1 MELRKEARDLLF
13 CMLRKGDWITGEELS
28 RMLGW
33 NKKKVQ
39 QNIKWLMEDIGQ
51 EGNIETQKNKGY
63 RVCRI
68 SECLRNEILKDA
80 FYNEVYFNLDER
92 RIILIMD
99 LLFRRQYIPMDQLAE
114 DYYLSKSVVFEEIR
128 QMRRWFGRNDDIQ
141 LEVSPQRGIYI
152 HGEEKDKRYACTAWG
167 PLHVLQMTKIDPDAV
182 QHYQE
187 SMEQAAEPLQQ
198 LLIDTGRFISGEE
211 YSFLLRYI
219 AMSRLR
225 SSLGYYLPEMGE
237 KPFEYTANLPDLFKQ
252 ARPTVICDRIFA
264 RELSAAFQVPEACI
278 RPIVPGLTYHFD
290 DFTLNTFS
298 GNHTDLGT
306 VSNFDGGKMFADPEN
321 PMIGPLNSY
330 GCLYN
335 TNYAFTL
342 KNGFFIGFAAG
353 VDLTDLQAAWKN
365 RRPGL
370 LLRQR
375 IATASAESYAEECAS
390 LGAQLVLPMHQDASC
405 AENSDMNLFAQKVNG
420 RFVQKNCTARMFN
433 PQRLK
438 WYSLESR
445 ICLDEN

>member
-1 MELRKEARDLLF
+1 MAKKNFKELADA
-13 CMLRKGDWITGEELS
+13 IVT
-28 RMLGW
+28 
-33 NKKKVQ
+33 
-39 QNIKWLMEDIGQ
+39 NIGG
-51 EGNIETQKNKGY
+51 EGNVKMVTHCVT
-63 RVCRI
+63 R
-68 SECLRNEILKDA
+68 LRFILKDESKA
-80 FYNEVYFNLDER
+80 DTEAIKKIPGVMTVVKASGQYQVVIGNDVVAVYNEVTSNYK
-92 RIILIMD
+92 M
-99 LLFRRQYIPMDQLAE
+99 
-114 DYYLSKSVVFEEIR
+114 
-128 QMRRWFGRNDDIQ
+128 
-141 LEVSPQRGIYI
+141 
-152 HGEEKDKRYACTAWG
+152 
-167 PLHVLQMTKIDPDAV
+167 
-182 QHYQE
+182 
-187 SMEQAAEPLQQ
+187 
-198 LLIDTGRFISGEE
+198 DTGEVVNSHFDH
-211 YSFLLRYI
+211 
-219 AMSRLR
+219 
-225 SSLGYYLPEMGE
+225 
-237 KPFEYTANLPDLFKQ
+237 TANLPDLFKQ

>member
-1 MELRKEARDLLF
+1 MELDKIIPL
-13 CMLRKGDWITGEELS
+13 
-28 RMLGW
+28 
-33 NKKKVQ
+33 Q
-39 QNIKWLMEDIGQ
+39 
-51 EGNIETQKNKGY
+51 ETQKTPYQTSIAVPILRFRWIHAQCFQFELPGGKILMTDPFFPQNPKAWKE
-63 RVCRI
+63 VCTPAF
-68 SECLRNEILKDA
+68 DA
-80 FYNEVYFNLDER
+80 DE
-92 RIILIMD
+92 LGKV
-99 LLFRRQYIPMDQLAE
+99 
-114 DYYLSKSVVFEEIR
+114 DYVTINHSHF
-128 QMRRWFGRNDDIQ
+128 D
-141 LEVSPQRGIYI
+141 
-152 HGEEKDKRYACTAWG
+152 H
-167 PLHVLQMTKIDPDAV
+167 
-182 QHYQE
+182 
-187 SMEQAAEPLQQ
+187 
-198 LLIDTGRFISGEE
+198 
-211 YSFLLRYI
+211 
-219 AMSRLR
+219 
-225 SSLGYYLPEMGE
+225 
-237 KPFEYTANLPDLFKQ
+237 TANLPDLFKQ

-278 RPIVPGLTYHFD
+278 HPIVPGLTYHFD

>member
-1 MELRKEARDLLF
+1 MELDKIIPLQETPKTPYQTSIAVPI
-13 CMLRKGDWITGEELS
+13 LRFRWIHAQCFQFELPGGKIL
-28 RMLGW
+28 MTDPFFP
-33 NKKKVQ
+33 
-39 QNIKWLMEDIGQ
+39 QNPKAW
-51 EGNIETQKNKGY
+51 K
-63 RVCRI
+63 
-68 SECLRNEILKDA
+68 
-80 FYNEVYFNLDER
+80 EVYTPAFDADE
-92 RIILIMD
+92 LGKV
-99 LLFRRQYIPMDQLAE
+99 
-114 DYYLSKSVVFEEIR
+114 DYVTINHSHF
-128 QMRRWFGRNDDIQ
+128 D
-141 LEVSPQRGIYI
+141 
-152 HGEEKDKRYACTAWG
+152 H
-167 PLHVLQMTKIDPDAV
+167 
-182 QHYQE
+182 
-187 SMEQAAEPLQQ
+187 
-198 LLIDTGRFISGEE
+198 
-211 YSFLLRYI
+211 
-219 AMSRLR
+219 
-225 SSLGYYLPEMGE
+225 
-237 KPFEYTANLPDLFKQ
+237 TANLPDLFKQ

>member
-1 MELRKEARDLLF
+1 MELDK
-13 CMLRKGDWITGEELS
+13 
-28 RMLGW
+28 
-33 NKKKVQ
+33 
-39 QNIKWLMEDIGQ
+39 
-51 EGNIETQKNKGY
+51 
-63 RVCRI
+63 
-68 SECLRNEILKDA
+68 
-80 FYNEVYFNLDER
+80 
-92 RIILIMD
+92 II
-99 LLFRRQYIPMDQLAE
+99 
-114 DYYLSKSVVFEEIR
+114 
-128 QMRRWFGRNDDIQ
+128 
-141 LEVSPQRGIYI
+141 
-152 HGEEKDKRYACTAWG
+152 
-167 PLHVLQMTKIDPDAV
+167 
-182 QHYQE
+182 
-187 SMEQAAEPLQQ
+187 PLQETPKTPYQ
-198 LLIDTGRFISGEE
+198 TSIAVPILRFRWIHAQCFQFELPGGKILMTDPFFPQNPKAWKEVCTPAFDADE
-211 YSFLLRYI
+211 
-219 AMSRLR
+219 
-225 SSLGYYLPEMGE
+225 LGKVDYVTINHSH
-237 KPFEYTANLPDLFKQ
+237 FDHTANLPDLFKQ

-420 RFVQKNCTARMFN
+420 RFVQKIVLPVCSIR
-433 PQRLK
+433 
-438 WYSLESR
+438 SG
-445 ICLDEN
+445 

>member
-1 MELRKEARDLLF
+1 MELDK
-13 CMLRKGDWITGEELS
+13 
-28 RMLGW
+28 
-33 NKKKVQ
+33 
-39 QNIKWLMEDIGQ
+39 
-51 EGNIETQKNKGY
+51 
-63 RVCRI
+63 
-68 SECLRNEILKDA
+68 
-80 FYNEVYFNLDER
+80 
-92 RIILIMD
+92 II
-99 LLFRRQYIPMDQLAE
+99 
-114 DYYLSKSVVFEEIR
+114 
-128 QMRRWFGRNDDIQ
+128 
-141 LEVSPQRGIYI
+141 
-152 HGEEKDKRYACTAWG
+152 
-167 PLHVLQMTKIDPDAV
+167 
-182 QHYQE
+182 
-187 SMEQAAEPLQQ
+187 PLQETPKTPYQ
-198 LLIDTGRFISGEE
+198 TSIAVPILRFRWIHAQCFQFE
-211 YSFLLRYI
+211 
-219 AMSRLR
+219 
-225 SSLGYYLPEMGE
+225 LPGGKILMTDPFFPQNPKAWKEVCTPAFDADELE
-237 KPFEYTANLPDLFKQ
+237 KVDYVTINHSHFDHTANLPDLFKQ

-306 VSNFDGGKMFADPEN
+306 VSNFDGGKMFADPKN

-390 LGAQLVLPMHQDASC
+390 LGAQFVLPMHQDASC

>member
-1 MELRKEARDLLF
+1 MELDK
-13 CMLRKGDWITGEELS
+13 
-28 RMLGW
+28 
-33 NKKKVQ
+33 
-39 QNIKWLMEDIGQ
+39 
-51 EGNIETQKNKGY
+51 
-63 RVCRI
+63 
-68 SECLRNEILKDA
+68 
-80 FYNEVYFNLDER
+80 
-92 RIILIMD
+92 II
-99 LLFRRQYIPMDQLAE
+99 
-114 DYYLSKSVVFEEIR
+114 
-128 QMRRWFGRNDDIQ
+128 
-141 LEVSPQRGIYI
+141 
-152 HGEEKDKRYACTAWG
+152 
-167 PLHVLQMTKIDPDAV
+167 
-182 QHYQE
+182 
-187 SMEQAAEPLQQ
+187 PLQETPKTPYQ
-198 LLIDTGRFISGEE
+198 TSIAVPILRFRWIHAQCFQFELPGGKILMTDPFFPQNPKAWKEVCTPAFDADE
-211 YSFLLRYI
+211 
-219 AMSRLR
+219 
-225 SSLGYYLPEMGE
+225 LGKVDYVTINHSH
-237 KPFEYTANLPDLFKQ
+237 FDHTANLPDLFKQ

-342 KNGFFIGFAAG
+342 KNGFFVGFAAG

>member
-1 MELRKEARDLLF
+1 MELDK
-13 CMLRKGDWITGEELS
+13 
-28 RMLGW
+28 
-33 NKKKVQ
+33 
-39 QNIKWLMEDIGQ
+39 
-51 EGNIETQKNKGY
+51 
-63 RVCRI
+63 
-68 SECLRNEILKDA
+68 
-80 FYNEVYFNLDER
+80 
-92 RIILIMD
+92 II
-99 LLFRRQYIPMDQLAE
+99 
-114 DYYLSKSVVFEEIR
+114 
-128 QMRRWFGRNDDIQ
+128 
-141 LEVSPQRGIYI
+141 
-152 HGEEKDKRYACTAWG
+152 
-167 PLHVLQMTKIDPDAV
+167 
-182 QHYQE
+182 
-187 SMEQAAEPLQQ
+187 PLQETPKTPYQ
-198 LLIDTGRFISGEE
+198 TSIAVPILRFRWIHAQCFQIELPGGKILMTDPFFPQNPKAWKEVCTPAFDADE
-211 YSFLLRYI
+211 
-219 AMSRLR
+219 
-225 SSLGYYLPEMGE
+225 LGKVDYVTINHSH
-237 KPFEYTANLPDLFKQ
+237 FDHTANLPDLFKQ

-298 GNHTDLGT
+298 GNHTDLET

>member
-1 MELRKEARDLLF
+1 MELDK
-13 CMLRKGDWITGEELS
+13 
-28 RMLGW
+28 
-33 NKKKVQ
+33 
-39 QNIKWLMEDIGQ
+39 
-51 EGNIETQKNKGY
+51 
-63 RVCRI
+63 
-68 SECLRNEILKDA
+68 
-80 FYNEVYFNLDER
+80 
-92 RIILIMD
+92 II
-99 LLFRRQYIPMDQLAE
+99 
-114 DYYLSKSVVFEEIR
+114 
-128 QMRRWFGRNDDIQ
+128 
-141 LEVSPQRGIYI
+141 
-152 HGEEKDKRYACTAWG
+152 
-167 PLHVLQMTKIDPDAV
+167 
-182 QHYQE
+182 
-187 SMEQAAEPLQQ
+187 PLQETPKTPYQ
-198 LLIDTGRFISGEE
+198 TSIAVPILRFRWIHAQCFQFELPGGKILMTDPFFPQNPKAWKEVCTPAFDADE
-211 YSFLLRYI
+211 
-219 AMSRLR
+219 
-225 SSLGYYLPEMGE
+225 LGKVDYVTINHSH
-237 KPFEYTANLPDLFKQ
+237 FDHTANLPDLFKQ

-330 GCLYN
+330 GCLNN

-420 RFVQKNCTARMFN
+420 RLVQKNCTARMFN

-445 ICLDEN
+445 ICLDENCPG

>member
-1 MELRKEARDLLF
+1 MELDK
-13 CMLRKGDWITGEELS
+13 
-28 RMLGW
+28 
-33 NKKKVQ
+33 
-39 QNIKWLMEDIGQ
+39 
-51 EGNIETQKNKGY
+51 
-63 RVCRI
+63 
-68 SECLRNEILKDA
+68 
-80 FYNEVYFNLDER
+80 
-92 RIILIMD
+92 II
-99 LLFRRQYIPMDQLAE
+99 
-114 DYYLSKSVVFEEIR
+114 
-128 QMRRWFGRNDDIQ
+128 
-141 LEVSPQRGIYI
+141 
-152 HGEEKDKRYACTAWG
+152 
-167 PLHVLQMTKIDPDAV
+167 
-182 QHYQE
+182 
-187 SMEQAAEPLQQ
+187 PLQETPKTPYQ
-198 LLIDTGRFISGEE
+198 TSIAVPILRFRWIHAQCFQFELPGGKILMTDPFFPQNPKAWKEVCTPA
-211 YSFLLRYI
+211 FD
-219 AMSRLR
+219 ADG
-225 SSLGYYLPEMGE
+225 LGKVDYVTINHSH
-237 KPFEYTANLPDLFKQ
+237 FDHTANLPDLFKQ

-420 RFVQKNCTARMFN
+420 RLVQKKKKNCTARMFN

>member
-1 MELRKEARDLLF
+1 MELDK
-13 CMLRKGDWITGEELS
+13 
-28 RMLGW
+28 
-33 NKKKVQ
+33 
-39 QNIKWLMEDIGQ
+39 
-51 EGNIETQKNKGY
+51 
-63 RVCRI
+63 
-68 SECLRNEILKDA
+68 
-80 FYNEVYFNLDER
+80 
-92 RIILIMD
+92 II
-99 LLFRRQYIPMDQLAE
+99 
-114 DYYLSKSVVFEEIR
+114 
-128 QMRRWFGRNDDIQ
+128 
-141 LEVSPQRGIYI
+141 
-152 HGEEKDKRYACTAWG
+152 
-167 PLHVLQMTKIDPDAV
+167 
-182 QHYQE
+182 
-187 SMEQAAEPLQQ
+187 PLQETPKTPYQ
-198 LLIDTGRFISGEE
+198 TSIAVPILRFRWIHAQCFQFELPGGKILMTDPFFPQNPKAWKEVCTPAFDADE
-211 YSFLLRYI
+211 
-219 AMSRLR
+219 
-225 SSLGYYLPEMGE
+225 LGKVDYVTINHSH
-237 KPFEYTANLPDLFKQ
+237 FDHTANLPDLFKQ

-375 IATASAESYAEECAS
+375 IATVSAESYAEECAS

>member
-1 MELRKEARDLLF
+1 MELDK
-13 CMLRKGDWITGEELS
+13 
-28 RMLGW
+28 
-33 NKKKVQ
+33 
-39 QNIKWLMEDIGQ
+39 
-51 EGNIETQKNKGY
+51 
-63 RVCRI
+63 
-68 SECLRNEILKDA
+68 
-80 FYNEVYFNLDER
+80 
-92 RIILIMD
+92 II
-99 LLFRRQYIPMDQLAE
+99 
-114 DYYLSKSVVFEEIR
+114 
-128 QMRRWFGRNDDIQ
+128 
-141 LEVSPQRGIYI
+141 
-152 HGEEKDKRYACTAWG
+152 
-167 PLHVLQMTKIDPDAV
+167 
-182 QHYQE
+182 
-187 SMEQAAEPLQQ
+187 PLQETPKTPYQ
-198 LLIDTGRFISGEE
+198 TSIAVPILRFRWIHAQCFQFELPGGKILMTDPFFPQNPKAWKEVCTPAFDADE
-211 YSFLLRYI
+211 
-219 AMSRLR
+219 
-225 SSLGYYLPEMGE
+225 LGKVDYVTINHSH
-237 KPFEYTANLPDLFKQ
+237 FDHTANLPDLFKQ

-353 VDLTDLQAAWKN
+353 VDLTDLQAA
-365 RRPGL
+365 
-370 LLRQR
+370 
-375 IATASAESYAEECAS
+375 AESYAEECAS

-420 RFVQKNCTARMFN
+420 RLVQKNCTARMFN

-445 ICLDEN
+445 ICLDENCPG

>member
-1 MELRKEARDLLF
+1 MELDK
-13 CMLRKGDWITGEELS
+13 
-28 RMLGW
+28 
-33 NKKKVQ
+33 
-39 QNIKWLMEDIGQ
+39 
-51 EGNIETQKNKGY
+51 
-63 RVCRI
+63 
-68 SECLRNEILKDA
+68 
-80 FYNEVYFNLDER
+80 
-92 RIILIMD
+92 II
-99 LLFRRQYIPMDQLAE
+99 
-114 DYYLSKSVVFEEIR
+114 
-128 QMRRWFGRNDDIQ
+128 
-141 LEVSPQRGIYI
+141 
-152 HGEEKDKRYACTAWG
+152 
-167 PLHVLQMTKIDPDAV
+167 
-182 QHYQE
+182 
-187 SMEQAAEPLQQ
+187 PLQETPKTPYQ
-198 LLIDTGRFISGEE
+198 TSIAVPILRFRWIHAQCFQFELPGGKILMTDPFFPQNPKAWKEVCTPAFDADE
-211 YSFLLRYI
+211 
-219 AMSRLR
+219 
-225 SSLGYYLPEMGE
+225 LGKVDYVTINHSH
-237 KPFEYTANLPDLFKQ
+237 FDHTANLPDLFKQ

-278 RPIVPGLTYHFD
+278 RPIVPGLSYHFD

>member
-1 MELRKEARDLLF
+1 MERD
-13 CMLRKGDWITGEELS
+13 K
-28 RMLGW
+28 
-33 NKKKVQ
+33 
-39 QNIKWLMEDIGQ
+39 
-51 EGNIETQKNKGY
+51 
-63 RVCRI
+63 
-68 SECLRNEILKDA
+68 
-80 FYNEVYFNLDER
+80 
-92 RIILIMD
+92 II
-99 LLFRRQYIPMDQLAE
+99 
-114 DYYLSKSVVFEEIR
+114 
-128 QMRRWFGRNDDIQ
+128 
-141 LEVSPQRGIYI
+141 
-152 HGEEKDKRYACTAWG
+152 
-167 PLHVLQMTKIDPDAV
+167 
-182 QHYQE
+182 
-187 SMEQAAEPLQQ
+187 PLQETPKTPYQ
-198 LLIDTGRFISGEE
+198 TSIAVPILRFRWIHAQCFQFELPGGKILMTDPFFPQNPKAWKEVCTPAFDADE
-211 YSFLLRYI
+211 
-219 AMSRLR
+219 
-225 SSLGYYLPEMGE
+225 LGKVDYVTINHSH
-237 KPFEYTANLPDLFKQ
+237 FDHTANLPDLFKQ

-278 RPIVPGLTYHFD
+278 HPIVPGLTYHFD

>member
-1 MELRKEARDLLF
+1 MELDK
-13 CMLRKGDWITGEELS
+13 
-28 RMLGW
+28 
-33 NKKKVQ
+33 
-39 QNIKWLMEDIGQ
+39 
-51 EGNIETQKNKGY
+51 
-63 RVCRI
+63 
-68 SECLRNEILKDA
+68 
-80 FYNEVYFNLDER
+80 
-92 RIILIMD
+92 II
-99 LLFRRQYIPMDQLAE
+99 
-114 DYYLSKSVVFEEIR
+114 
-128 QMRRWFGRNDDIQ
+128 
-141 LEVSPQRGIYI
+141 
-152 HGEEKDKRYACTAWG
+152 
-167 PLHVLQMTKIDPDAV
+167 
-182 QHYQE
+182 
-187 SMEQAAEPLQQ
+187 PLQETPKTPYQ
-198 LLIDTGRFISGEE
+198 TSIAVPILRFRWIHAQCFQFELPGGKILMTDPFFPQNPKAWKEVCTPAFDADE
-211 YSFLLRYI
+211 
-219 AMSRLR
+219 
-225 SSLGYYLPEMGE
+225 LGKVDYVTINHSH
-237 KPFEYTANLPDLFKQ
+237 FDHTANLPDLFKQ

-278 RPIVPGLTYHFD
+278 HPIVPGLTYHFD

-420 RFVQKNCTARMFN
+420 RFVQKNCTARVFN

>member
-1 MELRKEARDLLF
+1 MELDK
-13 CMLRKGDWITGEELS
+13 
-28 RMLGW
+28 
-33 NKKKVQ
+33 
-39 QNIKWLMEDIGQ
+39 
-51 EGNIETQKNKGY
+51 
-63 RVCRI
+63 
-68 SECLRNEILKDA
+68 
-80 FYNEVYFNLDER
+80 
-92 RIILIMD
+92 II
-99 LLFRRQYIPMDQLAE
+99 
-114 DYYLSKSVVFEEIR
+114 
-128 QMRRWFGRNDDIQ
+128 
-141 LEVSPQRGIYI
+141 
-152 HGEEKDKRYACTAWG
+152 
-167 PLHVLQMTKIDPDAV
+167 
-182 QHYQE
+182 
-187 SMEQAAEPLQQ
+187 PLQETPKTPYQ
-198 LLIDTGRFISGEE
+198 TSIAVPILRFRWIHAQCFQFELPGGKILMTDPFFPQNPKAWKEVCTPAFDADE
-211 YSFLLRYI
+211 
-219 AMSRLR
+219 
-225 SSLGYYLPEMGE
+225 LGKVDYVTINHSH
-237 KPFEYTANLPDLFKQ
+237 FDHTANLPDLFKQ

-278 RPIVPGLTYHFD
+278 HPIVPGLTYYFD

>member
-1 MELRKEARDLLF
+1 MELDK
-13 CMLRKGDWITGEELS
+13 
-28 RMLGW
+28 
-33 NKKKVQ
+33 
-39 QNIKWLMEDIGQ
+39 
-51 EGNIETQKNKGY
+51 
-63 RVCRI
+63 
-68 SECLRNEILKDA
+68 
-80 FYNEVYFNLDER
+80 
-92 RIILIMD
+92 II
-99 LLFRRQYIPMDQLAE
+99 
-114 DYYLSKSVVFEEIR
+114 
-128 QMRRWFGRNDDIQ
+128 
-141 LEVSPQRGIYI
+141 
-152 HGEEKDKRYACTAWG
+152 
-167 PLHVLQMTKIDPDAV
+167 
-182 QHYQE
+182 
-187 SMEQAAEPLQQ
+187 PLQETPKTPYQ
-198 LLIDTGRFISGEE
+198 TSIAVPILRFRWIHAQCFQFELPGGKILMTDPFFPQNPKAWKEVCTPAFDADE
-211 YSFLLRYI
+211 
-219 AMSRLR
+219 
-225 SSLGYYLPEMGE
+225 LGKVDYVTINHSH
-237 KPFEYTANLPDLFKQ
+237 FDHTANLPDLFKQ

-420 RFVQKNCTARMFN
+420 RLVQKNCTARMFN
-433 PQRLK
+433 PQQLK

-445 ICLDEN
+445 ICLDENCPG

>member
-1 MELRKEARDLLF
+1 MELDK
-13 CMLRKGDWITGEELS
+13 
-28 RMLGW
+28 
-33 NKKKVQ
+33 
-39 QNIKWLMEDIGQ
+39 
-51 EGNIETQKNKGY
+51 
-63 RVCRI
+63 
-68 SECLRNEILKDA
+68 
-80 FYNEVYFNLDER
+80 
-92 RIILIMD
+92 II
-99 LLFRRQYIPMDQLAE
+99 
-114 DYYLSKSVVFEEIR
+114 
-128 QMRRWFGRNDDIQ
+128 
-141 LEVSPQRGIYI
+141 
-152 HGEEKDKRYACTAWG
+152 
-167 PLHVLQMTKIDPDAV
+167 
-182 QHYQE
+182 
-187 SMEQAAEPLQQ
+187 PLQETPKTPYQ
-198 LLIDTGRFISGEE
+198 TSIAVPILRFRWIHAQCFQFELPGGKILMTDPFFPQNPKAWKEVCTPAFDADE
-211 YSFLLRYI
+211 
-219 AMSRLR
+219 
-225 SSLGYYLPEMGE
+225 LGKVDYVTINHSH
-237 KPFEYTANLPDLFKQ
+237 FDHTANLPDLFKQ

-321 PMIGPLNSY
+321 PVIGPLNSY

>member
-1 MELRKEARDLLF
+1 MELDK
-13 CMLRKGDWITGEELS
+13 
-28 RMLGW
+28 
-33 NKKKVQ
+33 
-39 QNIKWLMEDIGQ
+39 
-51 EGNIETQKNKGY
+51 
-63 RVCRI
+63 
-68 SECLRNEILKDA
+68 
-80 FYNEVYFNLDER
+80 
-92 RIILIMD
+92 II
-99 LLFRRQYIPMDQLAE
+99 
-114 DYYLSKSVVFEEIR
+114 
-128 QMRRWFGRNDDIQ
+128 
-141 LEVSPQRGIYI
+141 
-152 HGEEKDKRYACTAWG
+152 
-167 PLHVLQMTKIDPDAV
+167 
-182 QHYQE
+182 
-187 SMEQAAEPLQQ
+187 PLQETPKTPYQ
-198 LLIDTGRFISGEE
+198 TSIAVPILRFRWIHAQCFQFELPGGKILMTDPFFPQNPKAWKEVCTPAFDADE
-211 YSFLLRYI
+211 
-219 AMSRLR
+219 
-225 SSLGYYLPEMGE
+225 LGKVDYVTINHSH
-237 KPFEYTANLPDLFKQ
+237 FDHTANLPDLFKQ

-278 RPIVPGLTYHFD
+278 HPIVPGLTYHFD

-420 RFVQKNCTARMFN
+420 RFVQKNCTARIN

>member
-1 MELRKEARDLLF
+1 MELDK
-13 CMLRKGDWITGEELS
+13 
-28 RMLGW
+28 
-33 NKKKVQ
+33 
-39 QNIKWLMEDIGQ
+39 
-51 EGNIETQKNKGY
+51 
-63 RVCRI
+63 
-68 SECLRNEILKDA
+68 
-80 FYNEVYFNLDER
+80 
-92 RIILIMD
+92 II
-99 LLFRRQYIPMDQLAE
+99 
-114 DYYLSKSVVFEEIR
+114 
-128 QMRRWFGRNDDIQ
+128 
-141 LEVSPQRGIYI
+141 
-152 HGEEKDKRYACTAWG
+152 
-167 PLHVLQMTKIDPDAV
+167 
-182 QHYQE
+182 
-187 SMEQAAEPLQQ
+187 PLQETPKTPYQ
-198 LLIDTGRFISGEE
+198 TSIAVPILRFRWIHAQCFQFELPGGKILMTDPFFPQNPKAWKEVCTPA
-211 YSFLLRYI
+211 FD
-219 AMSRLR
+219 ADG
-225 SSLGYYLPEMGE
+225 LGKVDYVTINHSH
-237 KPFEYTANLPDLFKQ
+237 FDHTANLPDLFKQ

-420 RFVQKNCTARMFN
+420 RLVQKKCTARMFN

>member
-1 MELRKEARDLLF
+1 MELDK
-13 CMLRKGDWITGEELS
+13 
-28 RMLGW
+28 
-33 NKKKVQ
+33 
-39 QNIKWLMEDIGQ
+39 
-51 EGNIETQKNKGY
+51 
-63 RVCRI
+63 
-68 SECLRNEILKDA
+68 
-80 FYNEVYFNLDER
+80 
-92 RIILIMD
+92 II
-99 LLFRRQYIPMDQLAE
+99 
-114 DYYLSKSVVFEEIR
+114 
-128 QMRRWFGRNDDIQ
+128 
-141 LEVSPQRGIYI
+141 
-152 HGEEKDKRYACTAWG
+152 
-167 PLHVLQMTKIDPDAV
+167 
-182 QHYQE
+182 
-187 SMEQAAEPLQQ
+187 PLQETPKTPYQ
-198 LLIDTGRFISGEE
+198 TSIAVPILRFRWIHAQCFQFELPGGKILMTDPFFPQNPKAWKEVCTPAFDADE
-211 YSFLLRYI
+211 
-219 AMSRLR
+219 
-225 SSLGYYLPEMGE
+225 LGKVDYVTINHSH
-237 KPFEYTANLPDLFKQ
+237 FDHTANLPDLFKQ
-252 ARPTVICDRIFA
+252 ARPTVICDRNFA

-278 RPIVPGLTYHFD
+278 HPIVPGLTYHFD

-445 ICLDEN
+445 ICLDENCPG

>member
-1 MELRKEARDLLF
+1 MELDK
-13 CMLRKGDWITGEELS
+13 
-28 RMLGW
+28 
-33 NKKKVQ
+33 
-39 QNIKWLMEDIGQ
+39 
-51 EGNIETQKNKGY
+51 
-63 RVCRI
+63 
-68 SECLRNEILKDA
+68 
-80 FYNEVYFNLDER
+80 
-92 RIILIMD
+92 II
-99 LLFRRQYIPMDQLAE
+99 
-114 DYYLSKSVVFEEIR
+114 
-128 QMRRWFGRNDDIQ
+128 
-141 LEVSPQRGIYI
+141 
-152 HGEEKDKRYACTAWG
+152 
-167 PLHVLQMTKIDPDAV
+167 
-182 QHYQE
+182 
-187 SMEQAAEPLQQ
+187 PLQETPKTPYQ
-198 LLIDTGRFISGEE
+198 TSIAVPILRFRWIHAQCFQFELPGGKILMTDPFFPQNPKAWKEVCTPAFDADE
-211 YSFLLRYI
+211 
-219 AMSRLR
+219 
-225 SSLGYYLPEMGE
+225 LGKVDYVTINHSH
-237 KPFEYTANLPDLFKQ
+237 FDHTANLPDLFKQ

-278 RPIVPGLTYHFD
+278 HPIVPGLTYHFD

-445 ICLDEN
+445 ICLDERF

>member
-1 MELRKEARDLLF
+1 MELDK
-13 CMLRKGDWITGEELS
+13 
-28 RMLGW
+28 
-33 NKKKVQ
+33 
-39 QNIKWLMEDIGQ
+39 
-51 EGNIETQKNKGY
+51 
-63 RVCRI
+63 
-68 SECLRNEILKDA
+68 
-80 FYNEVYFNLDER
+80 
-92 RIILIMD
+92 II
-99 LLFRRQYIPMDQLAE
+99 
-114 DYYLSKSVVFEEIR
+114 
-128 QMRRWFGRNDDIQ
+128 
-141 LEVSPQRGIYI
+141 
-152 HGEEKDKRYACTAWG
+152 
-167 PLHVLQMTKIDPDAV
+167 
-182 QHYQE
+182 
-187 SMEQAAEPLQQ
+187 PLQETPKTPYQ
-198 LLIDTGRFISGEE
+198 TSIAVPILRFRWIHAQCFQFELPGGKILMTDPFFPQNPKAWKEVCTPAFDADE
-211 YSFLLRYI
+211 
-219 AMSRLR
+219 
-225 SSLGYYLPEMGE
+225 LGKVDYVTINHSH
-237 KPFEYTANLPDLFKQ
+237 FDHTANLPDLFKQ

-420 RFVQKNCTARMFN
+420 RFVQKNCTARVFN

-445 ICLDEN
+445 ICLDENCPG

>member
-1 MELRKEARDLLF
+1 MELDK
-13 CMLRKGDWITGEELS
+13 
-28 RMLGW
+28 
-33 NKKKVQ
+33 
-39 QNIKWLMEDIGQ
+39 
-51 EGNIETQKNKGY
+51 
-63 RVCRI
+63 
-68 SECLRNEILKDA
+68 
-80 FYNEVYFNLDER
+80 
-92 RIILIMD
+92 II
-99 LLFRRQYIPMDQLAE
+99 
-114 DYYLSKSVVFEEIR
+114 
-128 QMRRWFGRNDDIQ
+128 
-141 LEVSPQRGIYI
+141 
-152 HGEEKDKRYACTAWG
+152 
-167 PLHVLQMTKIDPDAV
+167 
-182 QHYQE
+182 
-187 SMEQAAEPLQQ
+187 PLQETPKTPYQ
-198 LLIDTGRFISGEE
+198 TSIAVPILRFRWIHAQCFQFELPGGKILMTDPFFPQNPKAWKEVCTPAFDADE
-211 YSFLLRYI
+211 
-219 AMSRLR
+219 
-225 SSLGYYLPEMGE
+225 LGKVDYVTINHSH
-237 KPFEYTANLPDLFKQ
+237 FDHTANLPDLFKQ

-370 LLRQR
+370 LLRQK

-420 RFVQKNCTARMFN
+420 RLVQKNCTARMFN

-445 ICLDEN
+445 ICLDENCPG

>member
-1 MELRKEARDLLF
+1 MELDK
-13 CMLRKGDWITGEELS
+13 
-28 RMLGW
+28 
-33 NKKKVQ
+33 
-39 QNIKWLMEDIGQ
+39 
-51 EGNIETQKNKGY
+51 
-63 RVCRI
+63 
-68 SECLRNEILKDA
+68 
-80 FYNEVYFNLDER
+80 
-92 RIILIMD
+92 II
-99 LLFRRQYIPMDQLAE
+99 
-114 DYYLSKSVVFEEIR
+114 
-128 QMRRWFGRNDDIQ
+128 
-141 LEVSPQRGIYI
+141 
-152 HGEEKDKRYACTAWG
+152 
-167 PLHVLQMTKIDPDAV
+167 
-182 QHYQE
+182 
-187 SMEQAAEPLQQ
+187 PLQKTPKTPYQ
-198 LLIDTGRFISGEE
+198 TSIAVPILRFRWIHAQCFQFELPGGKILMTDPFFPQNPKAWKEVCTPAFDADE
-211 YSFLLRYI
+211 
-219 AMSRLR
+219 
-225 SSLGYYLPEMGE
+225 LGKVDYVTINHSH
-237 KPFEYTANLPDLFKQ
+237 FDHTANLPDLFKQ

>member
-1 MELRKEARDLLF
+1 MELDK
-13 CMLRKGDWITGEELS
+13 
-28 RMLGW
+28 
-33 NKKKVQ
+33 
-39 QNIKWLMEDIGQ
+39 
-51 EGNIETQKNKGY
+51 
-63 RVCRI
+63 
-68 SECLRNEILKDA
+68 
-80 FYNEVYFNLDER
+80 
-92 RIILIMD
+92 II
-99 LLFRRQYIPMDQLAE
+99 
-114 DYYLSKSVVFEEIR
+114 
-128 QMRRWFGRNDDIQ
+128 
-141 LEVSPQRGIYI
+141 
-152 HGEEKDKRYACTAWG
+152 
-167 PLHVLQMTKIDPDAV
+167 
-182 QHYQE
+182 
-187 SMEQAAEPLQQ
+187 PLQETPKTPYQ
-198 LLIDTGRFISGEE
+198 TSIAVPILRFRWIHAQCFQFELPGGKILMTDPFFPQNPKAWKEVCTPAFDADE
-211 YSFLLRYI
+211 
-219 AMSRLR
+219 
-225 SSLGYYLPEMGE
+225 LGKVDYVTINHSH
-237 KPFEYTANLPDLFKQ
+237 FDHTANLPDLFKQ

-365 RRPGL
+365 RQPGL

>member
-1 MELRKEARDLLF
+1 MELDK
-13 CMLRKGDWITGEELS
+13 
-28 RMLGW
+28 
-33 NKKKVQ
+33 
-39 QNIKWLMEDIGQ
+39 
-51 EGNIETQKNKGY
+51 
-63 RVCRI
+63 
-68 SECLRNEILKDA
+68 
-80 FYNEVYFNLDER
+80 
-92 RIILIMD
+92 II
-99 LLFRRQYIPMDQLAE
+99 
-114 DYYLSKSVVFEEIR
+114 
-128 QMRRWFGRNDDIQ
+128 
-141 LEVSPQRGIYI
+141 
-152 HGEEKDKRYACTAWG
+152 
-167 PLHVLQMTKIDPDAV
+167 
-182 QHYQE
+182 
-187 SMEQAAEPLQQ
+187 PLQETPKTPYQ
-198 LLIDTGRFISGEE
+198 TSIAVPILRFRWIHAQRFQFELPGGKILMTDPFFPQNPKAWKEVCTPAFDADE
-211 YSFLLRYI
+211 
-219 AMSRLR
+219 
-225 SSLGYYLPEMGE
+225 LGKVDYVTINHSH
-237 KPFEYTANLPDLFKQ
+237 FDHTANLPDLFKQ

-278 RPIVPGLTYHFD
+278 HPIVPGLTYHFD

>member
-1 MELRKEARDLLF
+1 MELDK
-13 CMLRKGDWITGEELS
+13 
-28 RMLGW
+28 
-33 NKKKVQ
+33 
-39 QNIKWLMEDIGQ
+39 
-51 EGNIETQKNKGY
+51 
-63 RVCRI
+63 
-68 SECLRNEILKDA
+68 
-80 FYNEVYFNLDER
+80 
-92 RIILIMD
+92 II
-99 LLFRRQYIPMDQLAE
+99 
-114 DYYLSKSVVFEEIR
+114 
-128 QMRRWFGRNDDIQ
+128 
-141 LEVSPQRGIYI
+141 
-152 HGEEKDKRYACTAWG
+152 
-167 PLHVLQMTKIDPDAV
+167 
-182 QHYQE
+182 
-187 SMEQAAEPLQQ
+187 PLQETPKTPYQ
-198 LLIDTGRFISGEE
+198 TSIAVPILRFRWIHAQCFQFELPGGKILMTDPFFPQNPKAWKEVCTPAFDADE
-211 YSFLLRYI
+211 
-219 AMSRLR
+219 
-225 SSLGYYLPEMGE
+225 LGKVDYVTINHSH
-237 KPFEYTANLPDLFKQ
+237 FDHTANLPDLFKQ

-420 RFVQKNCTARMFN
+420 RLVQKNCPRNIT
-433 PQRLK
+433 
-438 WYSLESR
+438 
-445 ICLDEN
+445 

>member
-1 MELRKEARDLLF
+1 MELDK
-13 CMLRKGDWITGEELS
+13 
-28 RMLGW
+28 
-33 NKKKVQ
+33 
-39 QNIKWLMEDIGQ
+39 
-51 EGNIETQKNKGY
+51 
-63 RVCRI
+63 
-68 SECLRNEILKDA
+68 
-80 FYNEVYFNLDER
+80 
-92 RIILIMD
+92 II
-99 LLFRRQYIPMDQLAE
+99 
-114 DYYLSKSVVFEEIR
+114 
-128 QMRRWFGRNDDIQ
+128 
-141 LEVSPQRGIYI
+141 
-152 HGEEKDKRYACTAWG
+152 
-167 PLHVLQMTKIDPDAV
+167 
-182 QHYQE
+182 
-187 SMEQAAEPLQQ
+187 PLQETPKTPYQ
-198 LLIDTGRFISGEE
+198 TSIAVPILRFRWIHAQCFQFELPGGKILMTDPFFPQNPKAWKEVCTPAFDADE
-211 YSFLLRYI
+211 
-219 AMSRLR
+219 
-225 SSLGYYLPEMGE
+225 LGKVDYVTINHSH
-237 KPFEYTANLPDLFKQ
+237 FDHTANLPDLFKQ

-264 RELSAAFQVPEACI
+264 RELSAASQVPEACI
-278 RPIVPGLTYHFD
+278 HPIVPGLTYHFD

>member
-1 MELRKEARDLLF
+1 MELDK
-13 CMLRKGDWITGEELS
+13 
-28 RMLGW
+28 
-33 NKKKVQ
+33 
-39 QNIKWLMEDIGQ
+39 
-51 EGNIETQKNKGY
+51 
-63 RVCRI
+63 
-68 SECLRNEILKDA
+68 
-80 FYNEVYFNLDER
+80 
-92 RIILIMD
+92 II
-99 LLFRRQYIPMDQLAE
+99 
-114 DYYLSKSVVFEEIR
+114 
-128 QMRRWFGRNDDIQ
+128 
-141 LEVSPQRGIYI
+141 
-152 HGEEKDKRYACTAWG
+152 
-167 PLHVLQMTKIDPDAV
+167 
-182 QHYQE
+182 
-187 SMEQAAEPLQQ
+187 PLQETPKTPYQ
-198 LLIDTGRFISGEE
+198 TSIAVPILRFRWIHAQCFQFELPGGKILMTDPFFPQNPKAWKEVCTPAFDADE
-211 YSFLLRYI
+211 
-219 AMSRLR
+219 
-225 SSLGYYLPEMGE
+225 LGKVDYVTINHSH
-237 KPFEYTANLPDLFKQ
+237 FDHTANLPDLFKQ

-278 RPIVPGLTYHFD
+278 HPIVPGLTYHFD

-405 AENSDMNLFAQKVNG
+405 AENSDVNLFAQKVNG

>member
-1 MELRKEARDLLF
+1 MELDK
-13 CMLRKGDWITGEELS
+13 
-28 RMLGW
+28 
-33 NKKKVQ
+33 
-39 QNIKWLMEDIGQ
+39 
-51 EGNIETQKNKGY
+51 
-63 RVCRI
+63 
-68 SECLRNEILKDA
+68 
-80 FYNEVYFNLDER
+80 
-92 RIILIMD
+92 II
-99 LLFRRQYIPMDQLAE
+99 
-114 DYYLSKSVVFEEIR
+114 
-128 QMRRWFGRNDDIQ
+128 
-141 LEVSPQRGIYI
+141 
-152 HGEEKDKRYACTAWG
+152 
-167 PLHVLQMTKIDPDAV
+167 
-182 QHYQE
+182 
-187 SMEQAAEPLQQ
+187 PLQETPKTPYQ
-198 LLIDTGRFISGEE
+198 TSIAVPILRFRWIHAQCFQFELPGGKILMTDPFFPQNPKAWKEVCTPAFDADE
-211 YSFLLRYI
+211 
-219 AMSRLR
+219 
-225 SSLGYYLPEMGE
+225 LGKVDYVTINHSH
-237 KPFEYTANLPDLFKQ
+237 FDHTANLPDLFRQ
-252 ARPTVICDRIFA
+252 ARPIVICDRIFA

-420 RFVQKNCTARMFN
+420 RLVQKNCTARMFN

-445 ICLDEN
+445 ICLDENCPG

>member
-1 MELRKEARDLLF
+1 MELDK
-13 CMLRKGDWITGEELS
+13 
-28 RMLGW
+28 
-33 NKKKVQ
+33 
-39 QNIKWLMEDIGQ
+39 
-51 EGNIETQKNKGY
+51 
-63 RVCRI
+63 
-68 SECLRNEILKDA
+68 
-80 FYNEVYFNLDER
+80 
-92 RIILIMD
+92 II
-99 LLFRRQYIPMDQLAE
+99 
-114 DYYLSKSVVFEEIR
+114 
-128 QMRRWFGRNDDIQ
+128 
-141 LEVSPQRGIYI
+141 
-152 HGEEKDKRYACTAWG
+152 
-167 PLHVLQMTKIDPDAV
+167 
-182 QHYQE
+182 
-187 SMEQAAEPLQQ
+187 PLQETPKTPYQ
-198 LLIDTGRFISGEE
+198 TSIAVPILRFRWIHAQCFQFELPGGKILMTDPFFPQNPKAWKEVCTPAFDADE
-211 YSFLLRYI
+211 
-219 AMSRLR
+219 
-225 SSLGYYLPEMGE
+225 LGKVDYVTINHSH
-237 KPFEYTANLPDLFKQ
+237 FDHTANLPDLFKQ

-278 RPIVPGLTYHFD
+278 HPIVPGLTYHFD

-445 ICLDEN
+445 ICLDENCPG

>member
-1 MELRKEARDLLF
+1 MELDK
-13 CMLRKGDWITGEELS
+13 
-28 RMLGW
+28 
-33 NKKKVQ
+33 
-39 QNIKWLMEDIGQ
+39 
-51 EGNIETQKNKGY
+51 
-63 RVCRI
+63 
-68 SECLRNEILKDA
+68 
-80 FYNEVYFNLDER
+80 
-92 RIILIMD
+92 II
-99 LLFRRQYIPMDQLAE
+99 
-114 DYYLSKSVVFEEIR
+114 
-128 QMRRWFGRNDDIQ
+128 
-141 LEVSPQRGIYI
+141 
-152 HGEEKDKRYACTAWG
+152 
-167 PLHVLQMTKIDPDAV
+167 
-182 QHYQE
+182 
-187 SMEQAAEPLQQ
+187 PLQETPKTPYQ
-198 LLIDTGRFISGEE
+198 TSIAVPILRFRWIHAQCFQFELPGGKILMTDPFFPQNPKAWKEVCTPAFDADE
-211 YSFLLRYI
+211 
-219 AMSRLR
+219 
-225 SSLGYYLPEMGE
+225 LGKVDYVTINHSH
-237 KPFEYTANLPDLFKQ
+237 FDHTANLPDLFKQ

-264 RELSAAFQVPEACI
+264 RELSAAFQAPEACI

-420 RFVQKNCTARMFN
+420 RLVQKNCTARMFN

-445 ICLDEN
+445 ICLDENCPG

>member
-1 MELRKEARDLLF
+1 MELDKIISLQETPKTPYQTSIAVPILRFRWIHAQCFQFELPGGKILMTDPFFPQNPKAWKEVCTPAFDA
-13 CMLRKGDWITGEELS
+13 DEL
-28 RMLGW
+28 G
-33 NKKKVQ
+33 KV
-39 QNIKWLMEDIGQ
+39 
-51 EGNIETQKNKGY
+51 
-63 RVCRI
+63 
-68 SECLRNEILKDA
+68 
-80 FYNEVYFNLDER
+80 
-92 RIILIMD
+92 
-99 LLFRRQYIPMDQLAE
+99 
-114 DYYLSKSVVFEEIR
+114 DYVTINHSHF
-128 QMRRWFGRNDDIQ
+128 D
-141 LEVSPQRGIYI
+141 
-152 HGEEKDKRYACTAWG
+152 H
-167 PLHVLQMTKIDPDAV
+167 
-182 QHYQE
+182 
-187 SMEQAAEPLQQ
+187 
-198 LLIDTGRFISGEE
+198 
-211 YSFLLRYI
+211 
-219 AMSRLR
+219 
-225 SSLGYYLPEMGE
+225 
-237 KPFEYTANLPDLFKQ
+237 TANLPDLFKQ

-420 RFVQKNCTARMFN
+420 RLVQKNCTARMFN

-445 ICLDEN
+445 ICLDENCPG

>member
-1 MELRKEARDLLF
+1 MELDK
-13 CMLRKGDWITGEELS
+13 
-28 RMLGW
+28 
-33 NKKKVQ
+33 
-39 QNIKWLMEDIGQ
+39 
-51 EGNIETQKNKGY
+51 
-63 RVCRI
+63 
-68 SECLRNEILKDA
+68 
-80 FYNEVYFNLDER
+80 
-92 RIILIMD
+92 II
-99 LLFRRQYIPMDQLAE
+99 
-114 DYYLSKSVVFEEIR
+114 
-128 QMRRWFGRNDDIQ
+128 
-141 LEVSPQRGIYI
+141 
-152 HGEEKDKRYACTAWG
+152 
-167 PLHVLQMTKIDPDAV
+167 
-182 QHYQE
+182 
-187 SMEQAAEPLQQ
+187 PLQETPKTPYQ
-198 LLIDTGRFISGEE
+198 TSIAVPILRFRWIHAQCFQFELPGGKILMTDPFFPQNPKAWKEVCTPAFDADE
-211 YSFLLRYI
+211 
-219 AMSRLR
+219 
-225 SSLGYYLPEMGE
+225 LGKVDYVTINHSH
-237 KPFEYTANLPDLFKQ
+237 FDHTANLPDLFKQ

-321 PMIGPLNSY
+321 PVIGPLNSY

-445 ICLDEN
+445 ICLDENCPG

>member
-1 MELRKEARDLLF
+1 MELD
-13 CMLRKGDWITGEELS
+13 M
-28 RMLGW
+28 
-33 NKKKVQ
+33 
-39 QNIKWLMEDIGQ
+39 
-51 EGNIETQKNKGY
+51 
-63 RVCRI
+63 
-68 SECLRNEILKDA
+68 
-80 FYNEVYFNLDER
+80 
-92 RIILIMD
+92 II
-99 LLFRRQYIPMDQLAE
+99 
-114 DYYLSKSVVFEEIR
+114 
-128 QMRRWFGRNDDIQ
+128 
-141 LEVSPQRGIYI
+141 
-152 HGEEKDKRYACTAWG
+152 
-167 PLHVLQMTKIDPDAV
+167 
-182 QHYQE
+182 
-187 SMEQAAEPLQQ
+187 PLQETPKTPYQ
-198 LLIDTGRFISGEE
+198 TSIAVPILRFRWIHAQCFQFELPGGKILMTDPFFPQNPKAWKEVCTPA
-211 YSFLLRYI
+211 FD
-219 AMSRLR
+219 ADG
-225 SSLGYYLPEMGE
+225 LGKVDYVTINHSH
-237 KPFEYTANLPDLFKQ
+237 FDHTANLPDLFKQ

-420 RFVQKNCTARMFN
+420 RLVQKNCTARMFN